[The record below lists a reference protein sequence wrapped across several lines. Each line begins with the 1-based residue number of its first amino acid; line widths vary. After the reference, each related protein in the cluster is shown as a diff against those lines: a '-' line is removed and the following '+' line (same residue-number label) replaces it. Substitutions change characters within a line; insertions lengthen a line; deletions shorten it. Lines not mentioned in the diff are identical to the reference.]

1 MKDNNEHPNIPVRI
15 AGRACGASWI
25 SSGGGGKA
33 KESLVLELL
42 REERISQ
49 GQAARL
55 LGVIRW
61 EIIQLM
67 GRYRIPSRPETAE
80 DVRQELD
87 DVSTVPSSSMPAPIK
102 QICFVRSSL

>member
-1 MKDNNEHPNIPVRI
+1 MTTRTFPMELPEVLVELLGSPQ
-15 AGRACGASWI
+15 AMAE
-25 SSGGGGKA
+25 KA

-55 LGVIRW
+55 LSVTRW

-67 GRYRIPSRPETAE
+67 GQYRIPSGPETAE
-80 DVRQELD
+80 DVCRELD
-87 DVSTVPSSSMPAPIK
+87 DIRDIAHES
-102 QICFVRSSL
+102 